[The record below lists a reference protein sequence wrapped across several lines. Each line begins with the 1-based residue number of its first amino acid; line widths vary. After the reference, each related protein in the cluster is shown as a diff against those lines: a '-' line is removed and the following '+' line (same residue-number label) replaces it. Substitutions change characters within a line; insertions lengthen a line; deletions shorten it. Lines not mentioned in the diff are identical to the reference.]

1 MDTPMIWRL
10 AGAFI
15 NVTLLSRG
23 AQLIL
28 RRRVSDSYKRAYL
41 VVLLVAVVDFA
52 GVWVLYRNPVTALY
66 IMLFYYLPILIMW
79 FLKDILDAS
88 RERGRVS
95 GGAK

>member
-1 MDTPMIWRL
+1 MDTLMLWRL

-28 RRRVSDSYKRAYL
+28 RRRVTDSYKRAYL
-41 VVLLVAVVDFA
+41 VLISVAVLDFIGILA
-52 GVWVLYRNPVTALY
+52 LYRDLVTSIY
-66 IMLFYYLPILIMW
+66 ITLFYYLPLLMIW

-88 RERGRVS
+88 RIRGRES
-95 GGAK
+95 RGSE